1 MFIKN
6 QFNEY
11 VRVDNIIAIEVVET
25 SQGSSLNIYTEKSMM
40 SKEALYGDASEAAN
54 ALLCHMRDRLPIH
67 ILHIGNYY
75 LVIEAIDSIM
85 MDTYG
90 VRVKTAHQDIGIV
103 LDDTARKAA
112 EHHLQHYL
120 PVFDF

>member
-11 VRVDNIIAIEVVET
+11 IRVNHIIAIEVVET
-25 SQGSSLNIYTEKSMM
+25 SQSSSLNIYTEKSMM

-54 ALLCHMRDRLPIH
+54 ALLHHMRDRQPIH

-75 LVIEAIDSIM
+75 LVVEAIDSIM
-85 MDTYG
+85 MDADG
-90 VRVKTAHQDIGIV
+90 VRVKTAHQDICIV
-103 LDDTARKAA
+103 LDDIARKLA
-112 EHHLQHYL
+112 EYHLQHYL

>member
-54 ALLCHMRDRLPIH
+54 VLLRHMRDRLPIH

-90 VRVKTAHQDIGIV
+90 VRVKTTHQDIGIV